1 MIDRFKGKRENKRWM
16 QSLSEKNFF
25 HKRNTANQ
33 KNKIMETSFKL
44 IKNTFYKKK
53 KKIFYK
59 RKAIK
64 KLTLLQPDLMKRR
77 NVEKG
82 SLCRM
87 TLC

>member
-1 MIDRFKGKRENKRWM
+1 MDAISIGKNNFFSKI
-16 QSLSEKNFF
+16 SYLIKNFF

-44 IKNTFYKKK
+44 IKNTFYKK